1 MKNIEAKKL
10 RQEYNIIDIRSYD
23 KYLQGHI
30 YNAVNIQKNELIY
43 NVSKYLDKEKTYYI
57 YCNLGNDSRRVCEIL
72 SNLGYD
78 VINVY
83 GGYNSFK

>member
-10 RQEYNIIDIRSYD
+10 RSEYNIIDIRDYN

-30 YNAVNIQKNELIY
+30 YNAINISKNDLIY
-43 NVSKYLDKEKTYYI
+43 NHKNYLEKNKTYYI
-57 YCNLGNDSRRVCEIL
+57 YCNLGNESKRVCEIL